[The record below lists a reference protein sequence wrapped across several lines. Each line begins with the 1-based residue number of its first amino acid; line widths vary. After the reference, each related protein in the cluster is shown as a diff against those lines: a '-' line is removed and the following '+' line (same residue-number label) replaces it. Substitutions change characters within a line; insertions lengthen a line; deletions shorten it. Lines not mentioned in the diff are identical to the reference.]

1 MSKWRVGIY
10 LRLSSDDDDDKL
22 ESNSITNQRS
32 LINYYLVDKKDITVY
47 KCYADDG
54 YTGTDFDRPGFQE
67 MMDDIRNRKINC
79 VIVKDLSRL
88 GRNYISVGHFID
100 DTLPR
105 YKIRFI
111 AINDNV
117 DSFKRPESMNSLEV
131 YFKNLM
137 NESFAKDISKKVRTS
152 FEISKKNG
160 NFIGVVAPFG
170 YLKDPYDCHKF
181 IIDKE
186 AEKIVKKI
194 FKLALN
200 GISRQDIANE
210 LNNSHIP
217 TPSKYMKSF
226 CKKKSSIILEE
237 WNVDSI
243 DNILKNRTYIGNL
256 IQGKTTRISHKKHNI
271 VTVPEDEWIV
281 VPDHHKAIIEE
292 EIFEQVQNI
301 IYNRNSRVSSN
312 GKFYKYTGYLKCADC
327 NSTMKK
333 FSRPNSNSI
342 FFYCSTYI
350 KNKEC
355 HKHYITEND
364 LDNTLLEIINKYIEV
379 ITNLSEKIN
388 NNISMSY
395 MEYEKENKEFKL
407 IELDKEEQKYRKLIN
422 EVKDDY
428 KNDYI
433 SKGDYELFKDK
444 YMFQLNKILLEIEE
458 LNNSKSNQ
466 ENIDRIN
473 KIKKIGKIDYIDRNI
488 IIELIDRILIHEC
501 GDIEVIFKYKN
512 LYEDALRYLKS

>member
-32 LINYYLVDKKDITVY
+32 LINYHLSDMKDISVY

-54 YTGTDFDRPGFQE
+54 YTGTDFDRPAFQE
-67 MMDDIRNRKINC
+67 MMDDIRNKKINC

-88 GRNYISVGHFID
+88 GRNYINVGHFID

-111 AINDNV
+111 AVNDNV
-117 DSFKRPESMNSLEV
+117 DSYLRPESMNSLEV

-170 YLKDPYDCHKF
+170 YLKDPDDCHKF
-181 IIDKE
+181 IVDKE
-186 AEKIVKKI
+186 AEKIIKNI
-194 FKLALN
+194 FKMALN
-200 GISRQDIANE
+200 GISRQDIVKE
-210 LNNSHIP
+210 LNQNHIP
-217 TPSKYMKSF
+217 TPAKYMKSF
-226 CKKKSSIILEE
+226 CKSKNPNIGVEWTVVMLDKILR
-237 WNVDSI
+237 N
-243 DNILKNRTYIGNL
+243 KNYIGCL
-256 IQGKTTRISHKKHNI
+256 VQGKKTRISHKNHNT
-271 VTVPEDEWIV
+271 VRVPEDEWII
-281 VPDHHKAIIEE
+281 VPDHHKAIISE
-292 EIFEQVQNI
+292 EIFNQVQNI
-301 IYNRNSRVSSN
+301 VYNRNSRVSSN
-312 GKFYKYTGYLKCADC
+312 GKLYKYTGYLKCADC
-327 NSTMKK
+327 NSSMKK
-333 FSRPNSNSI
+333 FSRPNSNST

-355 HKHYITEND
+355 PKHYITEND
-364 LDNTLLEIINKYIEV
+364 LDSTLLEIINKYIEV
-379 ITNLSEKIN
+379 ITNLSDKIN
-388 NNISMSY
+388 DDISMSY
-395 MEYEKENKEFKL
+395 IEYEKENKDFKI
-407 IELDKEEQKYRKLIN
+407 IELDKEEQKYRKLIE
-422 EVKDDY
+422 EVKEDF

-433 SKGDYELFKDK
+433 SKGDFELFKDK
-444 YMFQLNKILLEIEE
+444 YMYQLNKILLEKEE

-466 ENIDRIN
+466 DNIDRIN
-473 KIKKIGKIDYIDRNI
+473 RIKKIGKIDYIDRNI
-488 IIELIDRILIHEC
+488 IIELIDKILIHEN